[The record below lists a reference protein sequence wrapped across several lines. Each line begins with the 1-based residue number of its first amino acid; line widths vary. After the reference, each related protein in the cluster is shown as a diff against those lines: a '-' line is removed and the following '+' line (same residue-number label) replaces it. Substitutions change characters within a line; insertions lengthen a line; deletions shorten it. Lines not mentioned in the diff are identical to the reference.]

1 MKNILY
7 EILSGFSTVIA
18 ALFLIN
24 GVVFAFMTTIL
35 AIILFLP
42 LFLVLLVI
50 IEIEKICHTIF

>member
-1 MKNILY
+1 MKNVFY
-7 EILSGFSTVIA
+7 KFLSTFSTIIA

-24 GVVFAFMTTIL
+24 GIIFTFVTTIL

-42 LFLVLLVI
+42 LILVLLVI